1 MTREELDGDP
11 ADVAVRL
18 LGATLRCGGVAVRL
32 VEVEAYGGA
41 DDAASHAYRGP
52 RVANRTMFGPPGH
65 LYVYLSYGI
74 HDCANVVCGPQ
85 GAAAAVLLRGGEV
98 VRGLRAVESAKGP
111 ARSERASS
119 TARASSARGW
129 GSAAPWTARTCS
141 TPPGAVRL
149 EAGVAG
155 STASVVVAGPRVGLT
170 KEIDRPWRFRLVRR

>member
-1 MTREELDGDP
+1 VTREELDGDP

-52 RVANRTMFGPPGH
+52 RVANRTLFGPPGH
-65 LYVYLSYGI
+65 LYVYLSYGL

-85 GAAAAVLLRGGEV
+85 GPGAAVLFRGGEV
-98 VRGLRAVESAKGP
+98 VRGLRAVESRRGRPVPMGVLDGP
-111 ARSERASS
+111 GKLCQGLGISRAMD
-119 TARASSARGW
+119 
-129 GSAAPWTARTCS
+129 
-141 TPPGAVRL
+141 GADLFDPSGRVRL
-149 EAGVAG
+149 EAGARLDG
-155 STASVVVAGPRVGLT
+155 EVVLAGPRVGLT